1 MTDCNV
7 TSASPQCAPSAG
19 YSYCINRTGLM
30 PAFTVVSAS
39 HADMENLADYG
50 LNPEG
55 YANTREEGDA
65 IADYL
70 NATQG
75 EDYFFWVLSHEEL
88 LAL

>member
-1 MTDCNV
+1 
-7 TSASPQCAPSAG
+7 
-19 YSYCINRTGLM
+19 M

-39 HADMENLADYG
+39 HADMENQPDYS
-50 LNPEG
+50 LTPEG
-55 YANTREEGDA
+55 YAQTREEGNA